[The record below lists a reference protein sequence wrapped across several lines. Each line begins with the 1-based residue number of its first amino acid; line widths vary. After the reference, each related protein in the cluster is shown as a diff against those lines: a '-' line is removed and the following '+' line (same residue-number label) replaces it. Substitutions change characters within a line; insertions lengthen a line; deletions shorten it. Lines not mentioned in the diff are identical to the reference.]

1 MDLVLFGIQGSGKGT
16 QAKKLAAEHGFEI
29 FEAGAELRK
38 IAASGS
44 DLGKTVKE
52 HIDAGHLVPHEII
65 MLVVKNAICA
75 KPAEMSIIFDGIP
88 RDDNQKQDFDEIMKG
103 CGREFRCVHFL
114 LDAEAGVQRIMGRAR
129 LEGRVDD
136 QNEEIIRKRMN
147 TFLAKTMPVI
157 EAYKAAGKVVEID
170 AERSVDEVY
179 QDLEKLL
186 ISSF

>member
-75 KPAEMSIIFDGIP
+75 KPKETTIIFDGVP
-88 RDDNQKQDFDEIMKG
+88 RDENQMNDFNVIMQG
-103 CGREFRCVHFL
+103 CGRDFRCVHFL
-114 LDAEAGVQRIMGRAR
+114 LDAEAGVQRIVGRAK

-136 QNEEIIRKRMN
+136 QNEETIRKRMN

-157 EAYKAAGKVVEID
+157 EAYKAQGKVTEIQADGAVEQ
-170 AERSVDEVY
+170 VY
-179 QDLEKLL
+179 ADLEKLVH
-186 ISSF
+186 